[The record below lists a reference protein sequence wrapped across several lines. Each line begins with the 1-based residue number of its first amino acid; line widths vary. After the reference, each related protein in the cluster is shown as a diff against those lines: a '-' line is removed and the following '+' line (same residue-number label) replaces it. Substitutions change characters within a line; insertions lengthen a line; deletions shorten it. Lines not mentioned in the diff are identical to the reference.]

1 MNLMF
6 TRWLPAAAGVLL
18 VATALAHPAI
28 AAPKPTIKK
37 VAAPKTKT
45 TAAPKPSTVKTTAP
59 KAKTASA
66 KVAKTSVKTT
76 KATPA
81 ASKAPKAKTTTTTA
95 NAAAPS
101 TTSTSATGTSSTAW
115 TPTNPVAQKLSTKSN
130 LLAKVQ
136 GVLGP
141 TTDLNLAT
149 AGFKN
154 FGQFVAAVNVSN
166 NHDIAFADLKAA
178 MTGQTMTGTPTGEPV
193 LSLGQAIQKLKPGVD
208 ATAEAQRAQ
217 TQANAEID

>member
-1 MNLMF
+1 MF
-6 TRWLPAAAGVLL
+6 TRWLPAATVLL
-18 VATALAHPAI
+18 VATALTHQAI
-28 AAPKPTIKK
+28 AAPKPTVKK
-37 VAAPKTKT
+37 IAAPKTK
-45 TAAPKPSTVKTTAP
+45 ASAPKPSTVKTTGP
-59 KAKTASA
+59 KGKIASA
-66 KVAKTSVKTT
+66 KVAKTSVKT

-81 ASKAPKAKTTTTTA
+81 ASKSPKVKATTSTTAA
-95 NAAAPS
+95 NAAAPR
-101 TTSTSATGTSSTAW
+101 TTSSPTPGTSSTAW
-115 TPTNPVAQKLSTKSN
+115 TPTNPVAQKLSTKPN

-166 NHDIAFADLKAA
+166 NHNIAFADLKAA
-178 MTGQTMTGTPTGEPV
+178 MTGQTMTGTPTGQPV
-193 LSLGQAIQKLKPGVD
+193 LSLGQAIQTLKPGLD
-208 ATAEAQRAQ
+208 ATAEAQRAE